1 MFDIKTKL
9 LLRKINKQ
17 LAIFISA
24 VFITALAVLFFVAVK
39 TLYRDFK
46 LSAENYFENNLLDD
60 LVLFG
65 IFAEDDIKTI
75 KDINGV
81 ERAEGRHRFQGKIEK
96 IEKIKTENETE
107 NKESIDAIIYG
118 TDDKYT
124 RINKPYVYK
133 GKYILDT
140 NEIAINKNFADAHS
154 LKIGD
159 KIELN
164 FSINN
169 ESKTES
175 FIIASLVSY
184 PNYVFL
190 FKDGASTVSEPEDFA
205 VVEINEEHFKF
216 NPPANPYFT
225 IKPIMLP
232 YNSIYIKYK
241 DNVNKVNIENLIRI
255 KLKEKIFYF
264 TDREQSVNY
273 VNYEQTL
280 LQIDSF
286 SYICPSILLLMAIL
300 LLYII
305 QRRNVAVERKQI
317 GIMKAIGLTDASIMY
332 MYIKYS
338 FLVSFFGILLAFIST
353 KIILPSIFEVL
364 SKIFDMP
371 NFTYNT
377 YFDLWIIAG
386 AIILFV
392 CILSNLLAAISI
404 LKLNPAQSMRGEP
417 PKGGG
422 KSFIENLKIW
432 NRFSFNTRYAI
443 KNASRSKTRYFAS
456 LWGMFAAI
464 SMTIFAQGFNNSFD
478 YFLSTLYQKFALY
491 DIRAAINST
500 NWEEDSEII
509 TNNIINSYDKAAI
522 YQSKIYPA
530 FKIDS
535 ENLYIPTLIY
545 DKDFYSLDIPKNENP
560 EDTIMIPKYLADKLK
575 VKENDYIGI
584 ELYTLGN
591 TVSRIVKCGKFV
603 EQQGMFFIYM
613 DKKFAE
619 KEFGISN
626 DYNTIFFTKK
636 ENISDEEIK
645 EILDESED
653 ISYYSFVNDEYTAYK
668 NQIATI
674 YLLVQ
679 ILIFIAFLL
688 GATSLYGVGVITLA
702 TRRYEFTLL
711 KVMGYTTKEI
721 MIASLKETIT
731 QIILAIPTG
740 IAAGYGIL
748 YLVKKPFSSKLFSFV
763 PHIYNESYMHA
774 IILLIVAIFL
784 VSIMSAHYVDKLD
797 MVEGLKDRE
806 E

>member
-17 LAIFISA
+17 LAIFVSA
-24 VFITALAVLFFVAVK
+24 VFIVALAVLFFVAVK
-39 TLYRDFK
+39 TVYRDFK

-65 IFAEDDIKTI
+65 IFSEDDIKTI
-75 KDINGV
+75 KDIKGV
-81 ERAEGRHRFQGKIEK
+81 ERAEGKHRFQGKVEI
-96 IEKIKTENETE
+96 ENETE
-107 NKESIDAIIYG
+107 NIDAIIYG

-133 GKYILDT
+133 GKYILET
-140 NEIAINKNFADAHS
+140 NEAAVNKNFADSRS
-154 LKIGD
+154 LEIGD
-159 KIELN
+159 TIELN
-164 FSINN
+164 FNN
-169 ESKTES
+169 KTES
-175 FIIASLVSY
+175 FVIASLVSY

-190 FKDGASTVSEPEDFA
+190 FKDGASTVSKAEDFA
-205 VVEINEEHFKF
+205 VVEINEEHFK
-216 NPPANPYFT
+216 Y
-225 IKPIMLP
+225 IP

-241 DNVNKVNIENLIRI
+241 ENVNRVNIENIIRV
-255 KLKEKIFYF
+255 KLKQKIFYF

-377 YFDLWIIAG
+377 YFDLWVIAG
-386 AIILFV
+386 TIILFV
-392 CILSNLLAAISI
+392 CILSNLIAAISI

-422 KSFIENLKIW
+422 KSLMENLKLW

-456 LWGMFAAI
+456 LWGMFAAV

-478 YFLSTLYQKFALY
+478 YFLSTLYEKFSLY
-491 DIRAAINST
+491 DIKATINPIK
-500 NWEEDSEII
+500 WEEDSEII
-509 TNNIINSYDKAAI
+509 TNDIVLSYDKAAI
-522 YQSKIYPA
+522 YQSRIYPA
-530 FKIDS
+530 FKS
-535 ENLYIPTLIY
+535 ENENLYIPTLIY
-545 DKDFYSLDIPKNENP
+545 QDDFSSLDIPKNDNP
-560 EDTIMIPKYLADKLK
+560 EDTIMLPKYLADKLNI
-575 VKENDYIGI
+575 KENDYIGI

-591 TVSRIVKCGKFV
+591 SVSKIVKCGKFV
-603 EQQGMFFIYM
+603 EQQGMFFVYM
-613 DKKFAE
+613 EKKFAE
-619 KEFGISN
+619 EEFDIPDS
-626 DYNTIFFTKK
+626 YNSIFFTKK
-636 ENISDEEIK
+636 DNISREYIK
-645 EILDESED
+645 EILDDSED
-653 ISYYSFVNDEYTAYK
+653 ISYYSFVDDEYAAYK

-731 QIILAIPTG
+731 QIIIAIPTG
-740 IAAGYGIL
+740 IAAGFGIL

-763 PHIYNESYMHA
+763 PHIYDESYIYA
-774 IILLIVAIFL
+774 VILLITAIFL
-784 VSIMSAHYVDKLD
+784 VSIMSAHYVNKLD

>member
-24 VFITALAVLFFVAVK
+24 VFIVTLAVLFFVAVK
-39 TLYRDFK
+39 TVYRDFK
-46 LSAENYFENNLLDD
+46 LSAENYFEDNLLDD

-65 IFAEDDIKTI
+65 IFSEDDIKTI

-81 ERAEGRHRFQGKIEK
+81 ERAEGKHRFQGKIEK
-96 IEKIKTENETE
+96 IEIENEDKEE
-107 NKESIDAIIYG
+107 NKESIDTIIYG
-118 TDDKYT
+118 TDDKYV

-133 GKYILDT
+133 GKYMLET
-140 NEIAINKNFADAHS
+140 NEIAINKNFADARS
-154 LKIGD
+154 LEIGD
-159 KIELN
+159 EIELN
-164 FSINN
+164 FNN
-169 ESKTES
+169 KTET

-190 FKDGASTVSEPEDFA
+190 FKDGASTVSKPEDFA

-216 NPPANPYFT
+216 TPPVNPYFT
-225 IKPIMLP
+225 VKPIMLP

-286 SYICPSILLLMAIL
+286 SYICPAILLLMAIL

-317 GIMKAIGLTDASIMY
+317 GIMKAIGLTDASIMF

-338 FLVSFFGILLAFIST
+338 FLVSFFGILLAFISA
-353 KIILPSIFEVL
+353 KIILPSIFEQL
-364 SKIFDMP
+364 TKIFDMP

-422 KSFIENLKIW
+422 KNFIERLSIW
-432 NRFSFNTRYAI
+432 NKFSFNTRYAM
-443 KNASRSKTRYFAS
+443 KNASRSLTRYFAS

-491 DIRAAINST
+491 DIKAAINPT
-500 NWEEDSEII
+500 KWEKDSEII
-509 TNNIINSYDKAAI
+509 TNDIVKSYDKAAI
-522 YQSKIYPA
+522 YQSRIYPA
-530 FKIDS
+530 FKSES

-545 DKDFYSLDIPKNENP
+545 KDNFSSLDIPENESP
-560 EDTIMIPKYLADKLK
+560 EDSIMIPKYLADRLNI
-575 VKENDYIGI
+575 KENDYIGI

-591 TVSRIVKCGKFV
+591 TISRIVKCGKFV
-603 EQQGMFFIYM
+603 EQQGMFFVYM

-619 KEFGISN
+619 EEFDISD
-626 DYNTIFFTKK
+626 DYNNIFFTKK
-636 ENISDEEIK
+636 ENVSDEEIK
-645 EILDESED
+645 EILDDSED
-653 ISYYSFVNDEYTAYK
+653 ISYYSFVNDEYTANK

-731 QIILAIPTG
+731 QIIIAIPTG

-763 PHIYNESYMHA
+763 PHIYDESYIYA
-774 IILLIVAIFL
+774 ILLLITAIFL
-784 VSIMSAHYVDKLD
+784 VSIMSAHYVNKLD

>member
-1 MFDIKTKL
+1 M
-9 LLRKINKQ
+9 
-17 LAIFISA
+17 
-24 VFITALAVLFFVAVK
+24 
-39 TLYRDFK
+39 
-46 LSAENYFENNLLDD
+46 
-60 LVLFG
+60 
-65 IFAEDDIKTI
+65 
-75 KDINGV
+75 
-81 ERAEGRHRFQGKIEK
+81 
-96 IEKIKTENETE
+96 
-107 NKESIDAIIYG
+107 
-118 TDDKYT
+118 
-124 RINKPYVYK
+124 
-133 GKYILDT
+133 
-140 NEIAINKNFADAHS
+140 
-154 LKIGD
+154 KIGD

-164 FSINN
+164 FSVNN

-216 NPPANPYFT
+216 TPPVNPYFT
-225 IKPIMLP
+225 KPIMLP

-491 DIRAAINST
+491 DIRATISST
-500 NWEEDSEII
+500 KWEEDSEII

-545 DKDFYSLDIPKNENP
+545 DKDFYSLDIPKNENS

-575 VKENDYIGI
+575 IKENDYIGI

-619 KEFGISN
+619 KEFGISD
-626 DYNTIFFTKK
+626 DYNNIFFTKK

-748 YLVKKPFSSKLFSFV
+748 YLVKKPFSSKLFSFI
-763 PHIYNESYMHA
+763 PHIYDESYMHA

>member
-24 VFITALAVLFFVAVK
+24 VFIVALAVLFFVAVK
-39 TLYRDFK
+39 TVYRDFK
-46 LSAENYFENNLLDD
+46 LSAENYFEDNLLDD

-65 IFAEDDIKTI
+65 IFSEDDIKTI

-81 ERAEGRHRFQGKIEK
+81 ERAEGKHRFQGKIEK
-96 IEKIKTENETE
+96 TGSETEAEEEKE

-133 GKYILDT
+133 GKYILET
-140 NEIAINKNFADAHS
+140 NEITINKNFADARS
-154 LKIGD
+154 LEIGD
-159 KIELN
+159 EIELN
-164 FSINN
+164 FNN
-169 ESKTES
+169 KTET

-190 FKDGASTVSEPEDFA
+190 FKDGASTVSKPEDFA
-205 VVEINEEHFKF
+205 VVEINEEHFK
-216 NPPANPYFT
+216 Y
-225 IKPIMLP
+225 IP

-241 DNVNKVNIENLIRI
+241 ENVSRVNIENLIRI
-255 KLKEKIFYF
+255 KLKQKIFYF

-338 FLVSFFGILLAFIST
+338 FLVSFFGILLAFISA
-353 KIILPSIFEVL
+353 KIILPSIFEQL
-364 SKIFDMP
+364 IKIFDMP

-422 KSFIENLKIW
+422 KNFIENLSLW
-432 NRFSFNTRYAI
+432 NKFSFNTRYAM
-443 KNASRSKTRYFAS
+443 KNASRSVTRYFAS

-478 YFLSTLYQKFALY
+478 YFLSTLYQKFSLY
-491 DIRAAINST
+491 DIKASVNPT
-500 NWEEDSEII
+500 KWEEDSEII
-509 TNNIINSYDKAAI
+509 TNDIIKSYDKAAI
-522 YQSKIYPA
+522 YQSRIYPA
-530 FKIDS
+530 FKSDS

-545 DKDFYSLDIPKNENP
+545 KDNFSSLDIPENDNP
-560 EDTIMIPKYLADKLK
+560 EETIMLPKYLADKLNI
-575 VKENDYIGI
+575 KENDYIGI

-591 TVSRIVKCGKFV
+591 SVSRIVKCGKFV
-603 EQQGMFFIYM
+603 EQQGMFFVYM

-619 KEFGISN
+619 EEFDISD
-626 DYNTIFFTKK
+626 DYNNIFFTKK
-636 ENISDEEIK
+636 ENVSDEDIK

-653 ISYYSFVNDEYTAYK
+653 ISYYSFVNDEYTANK

-731 QIILAIPTG
+731 QIIIAIPTG

-763 PHIYNESYMHA
+763 PHIYDESYIYA
-774 IILLIVAIFL
+774 ILLLITAIFL
-784 VSIMSAHYVDKLD
+784 VSIMSAHYVNKLD

>member
-24 VFITALAVLFFVAVK
+24 VFIVALAVLFFVAVK
-39 TLYRDFK
+39 TVYRDFK
-46 LSAENYFENNLLDD
+46 LSAENYFEDNLLDD

-65 IFAEDDIKTI
+65 IFSEDDIKTI

-81 ERAEGRHRFQGKIEK
+81 ERAEGKHRFQGKIEK
-96 IEKIKTENETE
+96 IGSETEAGDKEE

-133 GKYILDT
+133 GKYILET
-140 NEIAINKNFADAHS
+140 NEITINKNFADARS
-154 LKIGD
+154 LEIGD
-159 KIELN
+159 EIELN
-164 FSINN
+164 FNN
-169 ESKTES
+169 KTET

-190 FKDGASTVSEPEDFA
+190 FKDGASTVSKPEDFA
-205 VVEINEEHFKF
+205 VVEINEEHFK
-216 NPPANPYFT
+216 Y
-225 IKPIMLP
+225 IP

-241 DNVNKVNIENLIRI
+241 ENVNRVNIENLIRI
-255 KLKEKIFYF
+255 KLKQKIFYF

-338 FLVSFFGILLAFIST
+338 FLVSFFGILLAFISA
-353 KIILPSIFEVL
+353 KIILPSIFEQL
-364 SKIFDMP
+364 IKIFDMP

-422 KSFIENLKIW
+422 KNFIENLSLW
-432 NRFSFNTRYAI
+432 NKFSFNTRYAM
-443 KNASRSKTRYFAS
+443 KNASRSITRYFAS

-478 YFLSTLYQKFALY
+478 YFLSTLYQKFSLY
-491 DIRAAINST
+491 DIKAAINPT
-500 NWEEDSEII
+500 KWEEDSEII
-509 TNNIINSYDKAAI
+509 TNNIIKSYDKAAI
-522 YQSKIYPA
+522 YQSRIYPA
-530 FKIDS
+530 FKSDS

-545 DKDFYSLDIPKNENP
+545 KDNFSSLDIPENDNP
-560 EDTIMIPKYLADKLK
+560 EETIMLPKYLADKLNI
-575 VKENDYIGI
+575 KENDYIGI

-591 TVSRIVKCGKFV
+591 SVSRIVKCGKFV
-603 EQQGMFFIYM
+603 EQQGMFFVYM

-619 KEFGISN
+619 EEFDISD
-626 DYNTIFFTKK
+626 DYNNIFFTKK
-636 ENISDEEIK
+636 ENVSDEDIK

-653 ISYYSFVNDEYTAYK
+653 ISYYSFVNDEYTANK

-731 QIILAIPTG
+731 QIIIAIPTG

-763 PHIYNESYMHA
+763 PHIYDESYIYA
-774 IILLIVAIFL
+774 ILLLITAIFL
-784 VSIMSAHYVDKLD
+784 VSIMSAHYVNKLD

>member
-17 LAIFISA
+17 LAIFVSA
-24 VFITALAVLFFVAVK
+24 VFIVALAVLFFVAVK
-39 TLYRDFK
+39 TVYRDFK

-65 IFAEDDIKTI
+65 IFSEDDIKTI
-75 KDINGV
+75 KDIKGV
-81 ERAEGRHRFQGKIEK
+81 ERAEGKHRFQGKVEI
-96 IEKIKTENETE
+96 ENETE
-107 NKESIDAIIYG
+107 NIDAIIYG

-133 GKYILDT
+133 GKYILET
-140 NEIAINKNFADAHS
+140 NEVAVNKNFADSRS
-154 LKIGD
+154 LEIGD
-159 KIELN
+159 TIELN
-164 FSINN
+164 FNN
-169 ESKTES
+169 KTES
-175 FIIASLVSY
+175 FVIASLVSY

-190 FKDGASTVSEPEDFA
+190 FKDGASTVSKAEDFA
-205 VVEINEEHFKF
+205 VIEINEEHFK
-216 NPPANPYFT
+216 Y
-225 IKPIMLP
+225 IP

-241 DNVNKVNIENLIRI
+241 ENVNRVNIENIIRV
-255 KLKEKIFYF
+255 KLKQKIFYF

-377 YFDLWIIAG
+377 YFDLWVIAG
-386 AIILFV
+386 TIILFV
-392 CILSNLLAAISI
+392 CILSNLIAAISI

-422 KSFIENLKIW
+422 KSLIENLKLW

-456 LWGMFAAI
+456 LWGMFAAV

-478 YFLSTLYQKFALY
+478 YFLSTLYEKFSLY
-491 DIRAAINST
+491 DIKATINPIK
-500 NWEEDSEII
+500 WEEDSEII
-509 TNNIINSYDKAAI
+509 TNDIVLSYDKAAI
-522 YQSKIYPA
+522 YQSRIYPA
-530 FKIDS
+530 FKS
-535 ENLYIPTLIY
+535 ENENLYIPTLIY
-545 DKDFYSLDIPKNENP
+545 QDDFSSLDIPKNDNP
-560 EDTIMIPKYLADKLK
+560 EDTIMLPKYLADKLNI
-575 VKENDYIGI
+575 KENDYIGI

-591 TVSRIVKCGKFV
+591 SVSKIVKCGKFV
-603 EQQGMFFIYM
+603 EQQGMFFVYM
-613 DKKFAE
+613 EKKFAE
-619 KEFGISN
+619 EEFDIPDS
-626 DYNTIFFTKK
+626 YNNIFFTKK
-636 ENISDEEIK
+636 DNISREYIK
-645 EILDESED
+645 EILDDSED
-653 ISYYSFVNDEYTAYK
+653 ISYYSFVDDEYAAYK

-731 QIILAIPTG
+731 QIIIAIPTG
-740 IAAGYGIL
+740 IAAGFGIL

-763 PHIYNESYMHA
+763 PHIYDESYIYA
-774 IILLIVAIFL
+774 VILLITAIFL
-784 VSIMSAHYVDKLD
+784 VSIMSAHYVNKLD

>member
-24 VFITALAVLFFVAVK
+24 VFIVALAVLFFVAVK
-39 TLYRDFK
+39 TVYRDFK
-46 LSAENYFENNLLDD
+46 LSAENYFEDNLLDD

-65 IFAEDDIKTI
+65 IFSEDDIKTI
-75 KDINGV
+75 KDINGI
-81 ERAEGRHRFQGKIEK
+81 ERAEGKHRFQGKIEK
-96 IEKIKTENETE
+96 IKIENETITE
-107 NKESIDAIIYG
+107 DNEKNKESIDAIIYG
-118 TDDKYT
+118 TDDKYV

-133 GKYILDT
+133 GKYILET
-140 NEIAINKNFADAHS
+140 NEIAINKNFADARS
-154 LKIGD
+154 LEIGD
-159 KIELN
+159 EIELN
-164 FSINN
+164 FNN
-169 ESKTES
+169 KTET

-190 FKDGASTVSEPEDFA
+190 FKDGASTVSKPEDFA
-205 VVEINEEHFKF
+205 VVEINEEHFK
-216 NPPANPYFT
+216 Y
-225 IKPIMLP
+225 IP

-241 DNVNKVNIENLIRI
+241 ENVNRVNIENFIRI
-255 KLKEKIFYF
+255 KLKQKIFYF

-338 FLVSFFGILLAFIST
+338 FLVSFFGILLAFISA
-353 KIILPSIFEVL
+353 KIILPSIFEQL
-364 SKIFDMP
+364 TKIFDMP

-392 CILSNLLAAISI
+392 CILSNLLAAVSI

-422 KSFIENLKIW
+422 KNFIENLSLW
-432 NRFSFNTRYAI
+432 NKFSFNTRYAM
-443 KNASRSKTRYFAS
+443 KNASRSKTRYLAS

-478 YFLSTLYQKFALY
+478 YFLSTLYQKFSLY
-491 DIRAAINST
+491 DIKATINPT
-500 NWEEDSEII
+500 KWEEDSEII
-509 TNNIINSYDKAAI
+509 TNNIIKSYDKAAI
-522 YQSKIYPA
+522 YQSRIYSA
-530 FKIDS
+530 FKNDS

-545 DKDFYSLDIPKNENP
+545 KDNFSSLDIPENENP
-560 EDTIMIPKYLADKLK
+560 EETIMLPKYLADKLK
-575 VKENDYIGI
+575 IKENDYIGI

-591 TVSRIVKCGKFV
+591 SVSRIVKCGKFV

-619 KEFGISN
+619 KEFDISD
-626 DYNTIFFTKK
+626 DYNNIFLTKK
-636 ENISDEEIK
+636 ENISDEDIK
-645 EILDESED
+645 EILDDSED
-653 ISYYSFVNDEYTAYK
+653 ISYYSFVNDEYTANK

-731 QIILAIPTG
+731 QIIIAIPTG
-740 IAAGYGIL
+740 TAAGYGIL

-763 PHIYNESYMHA
+763 PHIYDESYIYA
-774 IILLIVAIFL
+774 ILLLITAIFL
-784 VSIMSAHYVDKLD
+784 VSIMSAHYVNKLD

>member
-24 VFITALAVLFFVAVK
+24 VFIVALAVLFFVAVK
-39 TLYRDFK
+39 TVYRDFK
-46 LSAENYFENNLLDD
+46 LSAENYFEDNLLDD

-65 IFAEDDIKTI
+65 IFSEEDIKTI

-81 ERAEGRHRFQGKIEK
+81 ERAEGKHRFQGKIEK
-96 IEKIKTENETE
+96 IESETEAEEEKE

-133 GKYILDT
+133 GKYILET
-140 NEIAINKNFADAHS
+140 NEITINKNFADARS
-154 LKIGD
+154 LEIGD
-159 KIELN
+159 EIELN
-164 FSINN
+164 FNN
-169 ESKTES
+169 KTET

-190 FKDGASTVSEPEDFA
+190 FKDGASTVSKPEDFA
-205 VVEINEEHFKF
+205 VVEINEEHFK
-216 NPPANPYFT
+216 Y
-225 IKPIMLP
+225 IP

-241 DNVNKVNIENLIRI
+241 ENVNRVNIENLIRI
-255 KLKEKIFYF
+255 KLKQKIFYF

-338 FLVSFFGILLAFIST
+338 FLVSFFGILLAFISA
-353 KIILPSIFEVL
+353 KIILPSIFEQL
-364 SKIFDMP
+364 IKIFDMP

-422 KSFIENLKIW
+422 KNFIENLSLW
-432 NRFSFNTRYAI
+432 NKFSFNTRYAM
-443 KNASRSKTRYFAS
+443 KNASRSITRYFAS

-478 YFLSTLYQKFALY
+478 YFLSTLYQKFSLY
-491 DIRAAINST
+491 DIKAAINPT
-500 NWEEDSEII
+500 KWEENSEII
-509 TNNIINSYDKAAI
+509 TNDIVKSYDKAAI
-522 YQSKIYPA
+522 YQSRIYPA
-530 FKIDS
+530 FKSDS

-545 DKDFYSLDIPKNENP
+545 KDNFSSLDIPENDNP
-560 EDTIMIPKYLADKLK
+560 EETIMLPKYLADKLNI
-575 VKENDYIGI
+575 KENDYIGI

-591 TVSRIVKCGKFV
+591 SVSRIVKCGKFV
-603 EQQGMFFIYM
+603 EQQGMFFVYM

-619 KEFGISN
+619 EEFDISD
-626 DYNTIFFTKK
+626 DYNNIFFTKK
-636 ENISDEEIK
+636 ENVSDEDIK
-645 EILDESED
+645 EILDDSED
-653 ISYYSFVNDEYTAYK
+653 ISYYSFVNDEYTANK

-731 QIILAIPTG
+731 QIIIAIPTG

-763 PHIYNESYMHA
+763 PHIYDESYIYA
-774 IILLIVAIFL
+774 ILLLITAIFL
-784 VSIMSAHYVDKLD
+784 VSIMSAHYVNKLD

>member
-24 VFITALAVLFFVAVK
+24 VFIVTLAVLFFVAVK
-39 TLYRDFK
+39 TVYRDFK
-46 LSAENYFENNLLDD
+46 LSAENYFEDNLLDD

-65 IFAEDDIKTI
+65 IFSEDDIKTI

-81 ERAEGRHRFQGKIEK
+81 ERAEGKHRFQGKIEK
-96 IEKIKTENETE
+96 IEIENEDKEE
-107 NKESIDAIIYG
+107 NKESIDTIIYG
-118 TDDKYT
+118 TDDKYV

-133 GKYILDT
+133 GKYMLET
-140 NEIAINKNFADAHS
+140 NEIAINKNFADARS
-154 LKIGD
+154 LEIGD
-159 KIELN
+159 EIELN
-164 FSINN
+164 FNN
-169 ESKTES
+169 KTET

-190 FKDGASTVSEPEDFA
+190 FKDGASTVSKPEDFA
-205 VVEINEEHFKF
+205 VVEINEEHFK
-216 NPPANPYFT
+216 Y
-225 IKPIMLP
+225 IP

-241 DNVNKVNIENLIRI
+241 ENVNRANIENLIRI

-286 SYICPSILLLMAIL
+286 SYICPAILLLMAIL

-317 GIMKAIGLTDASIMY
+317 GIMKAIGLTDASIMF

-338 FLVSFFGILLAFIST
+338 FLVSFFGILLAFISA
-353 KIILPSIFEVL
+353 KIILPSIFEQL
-364 SKIFDMP
+364 TKIFDMP

-422 KSFIENLKIW
+422 KNFIERLSIW
-432 NRFSFNTRYAI
+432 NKFSFNTRYAM
-443 KNASRSKTRYFAS
+443 KNASRSLTRYFAS

-491 DIRAAINST
+491 DIKAAINPT
-500 NWEEDSEII
+500 KWEKDSEII
-509 TNNIINSYDKAAI
+509 TNDIVKSYDKAAI
-522 YQSKIYPA
+522 YQSRIYPA
-530 FKIDS
+530 FKSDS

-545 DKDFYSLDIPKNENP
+545 KDNFSSLDIPENESP
-560 EDTIMIPKYLADKLK
+560 EDSIMIPKYLADRLNI
-575 VKENDYIGI
+575 KENDYIGI

-591 TVSRIVKCGKFV
+591 TISRIVKCGKFV
-603 EQQGMFFIYM
+603 EQQGMFFVYM

-619 KEFGISN
+619 EEFDISD
-626 DYNTIFFTKK
+626 DYNNIFFTKK
-636 ENISDEEIK
+636 ENVSDEEIK
-645 EILDESED
+645 EILDDSED
-653 ISYYSFVNDEYTAYK
+653 ISYYSFVNDEYTANK

-731 QIILAIPTG
+731 QIIIAIPTG

-763 PHIYNESYMHA
+763 PHIYDESYMHA

>member
-24 VFITALAVLFFVAVK
+24 VFIVALAVLFFVAVK
-39 TLYRDFK
+39 TVYRDFK
-46 LSAENYFENNLLDD
+46 LSAENYFEDNLLDD

-65 IFAEDDIKTI
+65 IFSEDDIKTI

-81 ERAEGRHRFQGKIEK
+81 ERAEGKHRFQGKIEK
-96 IEKIKTENETE
+96 IGSETEAGDKEE

-133 GKYILDT
+133 GKYILET
-140 NEIAINKNFADAHS
+140 NEITINKNFADARS
-154 LKIGD
+154 LEIGD
-159 KIELN
+159 EIELN
-164 FSINN
+164 FNN
-169 ESKTES
+169 KTET

-190 FKDGASTVSEPEDFA
+190 FKDGASTVSKPEDFA
-205 VVEINEEHFKF
+205 VVEINEEHFK
-216 NPPANPYFT
+216 Y
-225 IKPIMLP
+225 IP

-241 DNVNKVNIENLIRI
+241 ENVNRVNIENLIRI
-255 KLKEKIFYF
+255 KLKQKIFYF

-338 FLVSFFGILLAFIST
+338 FLVSFFGILLAFISA
-353 KIILPSIFEVL
+353 KIILPSIFEQL
-364 SKIFDMP
+364 IKIFDMP

-422 KSFIENLKIW
+422 KNFIENLSLW
-432 NRFSFNTRYAI
+432 NKFSFNTRYAM
-443 KNASRSKTRYFAS
+443 KNASRSVTRYFAS

-478 YFLSTLYQKFALY
+478 YFLSTLYQKFSLY
-491 DIRAAINST
+491 DIKAAINPT
-500 NWEEDSEII
+500 KWEEDSEII
-509 TNNIINSYDKAAI
+509 TNDIIKSYDKAAI
-522 YQSKIYPA
+522 YQSRIYPA
-530 FKIDS
+530 FKSDS

-545 DKDFYSLDIPKNENP
+545 KDNFSSLDIPENDNP
-560 EDTIMIPKYLADKLK
+560 EETIMLPKYLADKLNI
-575 VKENDYIGI
+575 KENDYIGI

-591 TVSRIVKCGKFV
+591 SVSRIVKCGKFV
-603 EQQGMFFIYM
+603 EQQGMFFVYM

-619 KEFGISN
+619 EEFDISD
-626 DYNTIFFTKK
+626 DYNNIFFTKK
-636 ENISDEEIK
+636 ENVSDEDIK
-645 EILDESED
+645 EILDDSED
-653 ISYYSFVNDEYTAYK
+653 ISYYSFVNDEYTANK

-731 QIILAIPTG
+731 QIIIAIPTG

-763 PHIYNESYMHA
+763 PHIYDESYIYA
-774 IILLIVAIFL
+774 ILLLITAIFL
-784 VSIMSAHYVDKLD
+784 VSIMSAHYVNKLD

>member
-24 VFITALAVLFFVAVK
+24 VFIVTLAVLFFVAVK
-39 TLYRDFK
+39 TVYRDFK
-46 LSAENYFENNLLDD
+46 LSAENYFEDNLLDD

-65 IFAEDDIKTI
+65 IFSEDDIKTI

-81 ERAEGRHRFQGKIEK
+81 ERAEGKHRFQGKIEK
-96 IEKIKTENETE
+96 IEIENEDKEE
-107 NKESIDAIIYG
+107 NKESIDTIIYG
-118 TDDKYT
+118 TDDKYV

-133 GKYILDT
+133 GKYILET
-140 NEIAINKNFADAHS
+140 NEIAINKNFADARS
-154 LKIGD
+154 LEIGD
-159 KIELN
+159 EIELN
-164 FSINN
+164 FNN
-169 ESKTES
+169 KTET

-190 FKDGASTVSEPEDFA
+190 FKDVASTVSKPEDFA

-216 NPPANPYFT
+216 TPPVNPYFT
-225 IKPIMLP
+225 VKPIMLP

-286 SYICPSILLLMAIL
+286 SYICPAILLLMAIL

-317 GIMKAIGLTDASIMY
+317 GIMKAIGLTDASIMF

-338 FLVSFFGILLAFIST
+338 FLVSFFGILLAFISA
-353 KIILPSIFEVL
+353 KIILPSIFEQL
-364 SKIFDMP
+364 TKIFDMP

-422 KSFIENLKIW
+422 KNFIERLSIW
-432 NRFSFNTRYAI
+432 NKFSFNTRYAM
-443 KNASRSKTRYFAS
+443 KNASRSLTRYFAS

-491 DIRAAINST
+491 DIKAAINPT
-500 NWEEDSEII
+500 KWEKDSEII
-509 TNNIINSYDKAAI
+509 TNDIVKSYDKAAI
-522 YQSKIYPA
+522 YQSRIYPA
-530 FKIDS
+530 FKSES

-545 DKDFYSLDIPKNENP
+545 KDNFSSLDIPENESP
-560 EDTIMIPKYLADKLK
+560 EDSIMIPKYLADRLNI
-575 VKENDYIGI
+575 KENDYIGI

-591 TVSRIVKCGKFV
+591 TISRIVKCGKFV
-603 EQQGMFFIYM
+603 EQQGMFFVYM

-619 KEFGISN
+619 EEFDISD
-626 DYNTIFFTKK
+626 DYNNIFFTKK
-636 ENISDEEIK
+636 ENVSDEEIK
-645 EILDESED
+645 EILDDSED
-653 ISYYSFVNDEYTAYK
+653 ISYYSFVNDEYTANK

-731 QIILAIPTG
+731 QIIIAIPTG

-763 PHIYNESYMHA
+763 PHIYDESYIYA
-774 IILLIVAIFL
+774 ILLLITAIFL
-784 VSIMSAHYVDKLD
+784 VSIMSAHYVNKLD

>member
-24 VFITALAVLFFVAVK
+24 VFIVALAVLFFVAVK
-39 TLYRDFK
+39 TVYRDFK
-46 LSAENYFENNLLDD
+46 LSAENYFEDNLLDD

-65 IFAEDDIKTI
+65 IFSEDDIKTI

-81 ERAEGRHRFQGKIEK
+81 ERAEGKHRFQGKIEK
-96 IEKIKTENETE
+96 IESETEAEEEKE

-133 GKYILDT
+133 GKYILET
-140 NEIAINKNFADAHS
+140 NEITINKNFADARS
-154 LKIGD
+154 LEIGD
-159 KIELN
+159 EIELN
-164 FSINN
+164 FNN
-169 ESKTES
+169 KTES

-190 FKDGASTVSEPEDFA
+190 FKDGASTVSKPEDFA
-205 VVEINEEHFKF
+205 VVEINEEHFK
-216 NPPANPYFT
+216 Y
-225 IKPIMLP
+225 IP

-241 DNVNKVNIENLIRI
+241 ENVNRVNIENLIRI
-255 KLKEKIFYF
+255 KLKQKIFYF

-338 FLVSFFGILLAFIST
+338 FLVSFFGILLAFISA
-353 KIILPSIFEVL
+353 KIILPSIFEQL
-364 SKIFDMP
+364 IKIFDMP

-422 KSFIENLKIW
+422 KNFIENLSLW
-432 NRFSFNTRYAI
+432 NKFSFNTRYAM
-443 KNASRSKTRYFAS
+443 KNASRSITRYFAS

-478 YFLSTLYQKFALY
+478 YFLSTLYQKFSLY
-491 DIRAAINST
+491 DIKAAINPT
-500 NWEEDSEII
+500 KWEEDSEII
-509 TNNIINSYDKAAI
+509 TNDIIKSYDKAAI
-522 YQSKIYPA
+522 YQSRIYPA
-530 FKIDS
+530 FKSDS

-545 DKDFYSLDIPKNENP
+545 KDNFSSLDIPENENP
-560 EDTIMIPKYLADKLK
+560 EETIMLPKYLADKLNI
-575 VKENDYIGI
+575 KENDYIGI

-591 TVSRIVKCGKFV
+591 SVSRIVKCGKFV
-603 EQQGMFFIYM
+603 EQQGMFFVYM

-619 KEFGISN
+619 EEFDISD
-626 DYNTIFFTKK
+626 DYNNIFFATK
-636 ENISDEEIK
+636 ENISAEDIK
-645 EILDESED
+645 EILDDSED
-653 ISYYSFVNDEYTAYK
+653 ISYYSFVNDEYTANK

-731 QIILAIPTG
+731 QIIIAIPTG

-763 PHIYNESYMHA
+763 PHIYDESYIYA
-774 IILLIVAIFL
+774 ILLLITAIFL
-784 VSIMSAHYVDKLD
+784 VSIMSAHYVNKLD

>member
-24 VFITALAVLFFVAVK
+24 VFIVALAVLFFVAVK
-39 TLYRDFK
+39 TVYRDFK
-46 LSAENYFENNLLDD
+46 LSAENYFEDNLLDD

-65 IFAEDDIKTI
+65 IFSEDDIKTI

-81 ERAEGRHRFQGKIEK
+81 ERAEGKHRFQGKIEK
-96 IEKIKTENETE
+96 IGSETEAEEEKE

-133 GKYILDT
+133 GKYILET
-140 NEIAINKNFADAHS
+140 NEITINKNFADARS
-154 LKIGD
+154 LEIGD
-159 KIELN
+159 EIELN
-164 FSINN
+164 FNN
-169 ESKTES
+169 KTES

-190 FKDGASTVSEPEDFA
+190 FKDGASTVSKPEDFA
-205 VVEINEEHFKF
+205 VVEINEEHFK
-216 NPPANPYFT
+216 Y
-225 IKPIMLP
+225 IP

-241 DNVNKVNIENLIRI
+241 ENVSRVNIENLIRI
-255 KLKEKIFYF
+255 KLKQKIFYF

-338 FLVSFFGILLAFIST
+338 FLVSFFGILLAFISA
-353 KIILPSIFEVL
+353 KIILPSIFEQL
-364 SKIFDMP
+364 IKIFDMP

-422 KSFIENLKIW
+422 KNFIENLSLW
-432 NRFSFNTRYAI
+432 NKFSFNTRYAM
-443 KNASRSKTRYFAS
+443 KNASRSITRYFAS

-478 YFLSTLYQKFALY
+478 YFLSTLYQKFSLY
-491 DIRAAINST
+491 DIKAAINPT
-500 NWEEDSEII
+500 KWEEDSEII
-509 TNNIINSYDKAAI
+509 TNDTIKSYDKAAI
-522 YQSKIYPA
+522 YQSRIYPA
-530 FKIDS
+530 FKSDS

-545 DKDFYSLDIPKNENP
+545 KDNFSSLDIPENDNP
-560 EDTIMIPKYLADKLK
+560 EETIMLPKYLADKLNI
-575 VKENDYIGI
+575 KENDYIGI

-591 TVSRIVKCGKFV
+591 SVSRIVKCGKFV
-603 EQQGMFFIYM
+603 EQQGMFFVYM

-619 KEFGISN
+619 EEFDISD
-626 DYNTIFFTKK
+626 DYNNIFFTTK
-636 ENISDEEIK
+636 ENVSDEDIK

-653 ISYYSFVNDEYTAYK
+653 ISYYSFVNDEYTANK

-731 QIILAIPTG
+731 QIIIAIPTG

-763 PHIYNESYMHA
+763 PHIYDESYIYA
-774 IILLIVAIFL
+774 ILLLITAIFL
-784 VSIMSAHYVDKLD
+784 VSIMSAHYVNKLD

>member
-24 VFITALAVLFFVAVK
+24 VFIVTLAVLFFVAVK
-39 TLYRDFK
+39 TVYRDFK
-46 LSAENYFENNLLDD
+46 LSAENYFEDNLLDD

-65 IFAEDDIKTI
+65 IFSEDDIKTI

-81 ERAEGRHRFQGKIEK
+81 ERAEGKHRFQGKLEK
-96 IEKIKTENETE
+96 IENETEEEKE

-118 TDDKYT
+118 TDDKYV
-124 RINKPYVYK
+124 RINKPYVYR
-133 GKYILDT
+133 GKYILET
-140 NEIAINKNFADAHS
+140 NEIAINKNFADARS
-154 LKIGD
+154 LEIGD
-159 KIELN
+159 EIELN
-164 FSINN
+164 FNN
-169 ESKTES
+169 KTET
-175 FIIASLVSY
+175 FIISSLVSY

-190 FKDGASTVSEPEDFA
+190 FKDGASTVSKPEDFA
-205 VVEINEEHFKF
+205 VVEINEEHFK
-216 NPPANPYFT
+216 Y
-225 IKPIMLP
+225 IP

-241 DNVNKVNIENLIRI
+241 ENVNRVNIENLIRI
-255 KLKEKIFYF
+255 KLKQKIFYF

-286 SYICPSILLLMAIL
+286 SYICPAILLLMAIL

-317 GIMKAIGLTDASIMY
+317 GIMKAIGLTDASIMF

-338 FLVSFFGILLAFIST
+338 FLVSFFGILLAFISA
-353 KIILPSIFEVL
+353 KIILPSIFEQL
-364 SKIFDMP
+364 TKIFDMP

-422 KSFIENLKIW
+422 KNLIEKLSIW
-432 NRFSFNTRYAI
+432 NKFSFNTRYAM
-443 KNASRSKTRYFAS
+443 KNASRSKTRYLAS

-491 DIRAAINST
+491 DIKATINPT
-500 NWEEDSEII
+500 KWEEDLEII
-509 TNNIINSYDKAAI
+509 ANDIVKSYDKAAI
-522 YQSKIYPA
+522 YQSRIYPA
-530 FKIDS
+530 FKSES

-545 DKDFYSLDIPKNENP
+545 KDNFSSLDIPENENP
-560 EDTIMIPKYLADKLK
+560 EETIMLPKYLADRLNI
-575 VKENDYIGI
+575 KENDYIGI
-584 ELYTLGN
+584 ELYALGN
-591 TVSRIVKCGKFV
+591 TISRIVKCGKFV
-603 EQQGMFFIYM
+603 EQQGMFFVYM

-619 KEFGISN
+619 EEFDISD
-626 DYNTIFFTKK
+626 DYNNIFFTKK
-636 ENISDEEIK
+636 ENVSDEEIK
-645 EILDESED
+645 EILDDSED
-653 ISYYSFVNDEYTAYK
+653 ISYYSFVNDEYTANK

-731 QIILAIPTG
+731 QIIIAIPTG

-763 PHIYNESYMHA
+763 PHIYDESYIYA
-774 IILLIVAIFL
+774 ILLLITAIFL
-784 VSIMSAHYVDKLD
+784 VSIMSAHYVNKLD

>member
-24 VFITALAVLFFVAVK
+24 VFIVALAVLFFVAVK
-39 TLYRDFK
+39 TVYRDFK

-65 IFAEDDIKTI
+65 IFSEDDIKTI
-75 KDINGV
+75 KDINGI
-81 ERAEGRHRFQGKIEK
+81 ERAEGKHRFQGKIEK
-96 IEKIKTENETE
+96 IKIENETITE
-107 NKESIDAIIYG
+107 DEKNKESIDAIIYG
-118 TDDKYT
+118 TDDKYV

-133 GKYILDT
+133 GKYILET
-140 NEIAINKNFADAHS
+140 NEIAINKNFADARS
-154 LKIGD
+154 LEIGD
-159 KIELN
+159 EIELN
-164 FSINN
+164 FNN
-169 ESKTES
+169 KTET

-190 FKDGASTVSEPEDFA
+190 FKDGASTVSKPEDFA
-205 VVEINEEHFKF
+205 VVEINEEHFK
-216 NPPANPYFT
+216 Y
-225 IKPIMLP
+225 IP

-241 DNVNKVNIENLIRI
+241 ENVNRVNIENFIRI
-255 KLKEKIFYF
+255 KLKQKIFYF

-338 FLVSFFGILLAFIST
+338 FLVSFFGILLAFISA
-353 KIILPSIFEVL
+353 KIILPSIFEQL
-364 SKIFDMP
+364 TKIFDMP

-392 CILSNLLAAISI
+392 CILSNLLAAVSI

-422 KSFIENLKIW
+422 KNFIENLSLW
-432 NRFSFNTRYAI
+432 NKFSFNTRYAM
-443 KNASRSKTRYFAS
+443 KNASRSKTRYLAS

-478 YFLSTLYQKFALY
+478 YFLSTLYQKFSLY
-491 DIRAAINST
+491 DIKATINPT
-500 NWEEDSEII
+500 KWEEDSEII
-509 TNNIINSYDKAAI
+509 TNNIIKSYDKAAI
-522 YQSKIYPA
+522 YQSRIYSA
-530 FKIDS
+530 FKNDS

-545 DKDFYSLDIPKNENP
+545 KDNFSSLDIPENENP
-560 EDTIMIPKYLADKLK
+560 EETIMLPKYLADKLK
-575 VKENDYIGI
+575 IKENDYIGI

-591 TVSRIVKCGKFV
+591 SVSRIVKCGKFV

-619 KEFGISN
+619 KEFDISD
-626 DYNTIFFTKK
+626 DYNNIFLTKK
-636 ENISDEEIK
+636 ENISDEDIK
-645 EILDESED
+645 EILDDSED
-653 ISYYSFVNDEYTAYK
+653 ISYYSFVNDEYTANK

-731 QIILAIPTG
+731 QIIIAIPTG
-740 IAAGYGIL
+740 TAAGYGIL

-763 PHIYNESYMHA
+763 PHIYDESYIYA
-774 IILLIVAIFL
+774 ILLLITAIFL
-784 VSIMSAHYVDKLD
+784 VSIMSAHYVNKLD

>member
-24 VFITALAVLFFVAVK
+24 VFIVALAVLFFVAVK
-39 TLYRDFK
+39 TVYRDFK
-46 LSAENYFENNLLDD
+46 LSAENYFEDNLLDD

-65 IFAEDDIKTI
+65 IFSEDDIKTI

-81 ERAEGRHRFQGKIEK
+81 ERAEGKHRFQGKIEK
-96 IEKIKTENETE
+96 IESETEAGDKEE

-133 GKYILDT
+133 GKYILET
-140 NEIAINKNFADAHS
+140 NEITINKNFADARS
-154 LKIGD
+154 LEIGD
-159 KIELN
+159 EIELN
-164 FSINN
+164 FNN
-169 ESKTES
+169 KTET

-190 FKDGASTVSEPEDFA
+190 FKDGASTVSKPEDFA
-205 VVEINEEHFKF
+205 VVEINEEHFK
-216 NPPANPYFT
+216 Y
-225 IKPIMLP
+225 IP

-241 DNVNKVNIENLIRI
+241 ENVSRVNIENLIRI
-255 KLKEKIFYF
+255 KLKQKIFYF

-338 FLVSFFGILLAFIST
+338 FLVSFFGILLAFISA
-353 KIILPSIFEVL
+353 KIILPSIFEQL
-364 SKIFDMP
+364 IKIFDMP

-422 KSFIENLKIW
+422 KNFIENLSLW
-432 NRFSFNTRYAI
+432 NKFSFNTRYAM
-443 KNASRSKTRYFAS
+443 KNASRSITRYFAS

-478 YFLSTLYQKFALY
+478 YFLSTLYQKFSLY
-491 DIRAAINST
+491 DIKAAINPT
-500 NWEEDSEII
+500 KWEENSEII
-509 TNNIINSYDKAAI
+509 TNDIVKSYDKAAI
-522 YQSKIYPA
+522 YQSRIYPA
-530 FKIDS
+530 FKSDS

-545 DKDFYSLDIPKNENP
+545 KDNFSSLDIPENENP
-560 EDTIMIPKYLADKLK
+560 EETIMLPKYLADKLNI
-575 VKENDYIGI
+575 KENDYIGI

-591 TVSRIVKCGKFV
+591 SVSRIVKCGKFV
-603 EQQGMFFIYM
+603 EQQGMFFVYM

-619 KEFGISN
+619 EEFEISD
-626 DYNTIFFTKK
+626 DYNNIFFTKK
-636 ENISDEEIK
+636 ENVSDEDIK

-653 ISYYSFVNDEYTAYK
+653 ISYYSFVNDEYTANK

-731 QIILAIPTG
+731 QIIIAIPTG

-763 PHIYNESYMHA
+763 PHIYDESYIYA
-774 IILLIVAIFL
+774 ILLLITAIFL
-784 VSIMSAHYVDKLD
+784 VSIMSAHYVNKLD

>member
-24 VFITALAVLFFVAVK
+24 VFIVTLAVLFFVAVK
-39 TLYRDFK
+39 TVYRDFK
-46 LSAENYFENNLLDD
+46 LSAENYFEDNLLDD

-65 IFAEDDIKTI
+65 IFSEDDIKTI

-81 ERAEGRHRFQGKIEK
+81 ERAEGKHRFQGKIEK
-96 IEKIKTENETE
+96 IENETEEEKE
-107 NKESIDAIIYG
+107 NKESIDTIIYG

-133 GKYILDT
+133 GKYILET
-140 NEIAINKNFADAHS
+140 NEIAINKNFADARS
-154 LKIGD
+154 LEIGD
-159 KIELN
+159 EIELN
-164 FSINN
+164 FNN
-169 ESKTES
+169 KTET
-175 FIIASLVSY
+175 FIISSLVSY

-190 FKDGASTVSEPEDFA
+190 FKDGASTVSKPEDFA
-205 VVEINEEHFKF
+205 VVEINEEHFK
-216 NPPANPYFT
+216 Y
-225 IKPIMLP
+225 IP

-241 DNVNKVNIENLIRI
+241 ENVNRVNIENLIRI
-255 KLKEKIFYF
+255 KLKQKIFYF

-286 SYICPSILLLMAIL
+286 SYICPAILLLMAIL

-317 GIMKAIGLTDASIMY
+317 GIMKAIGLTDASIMF

-338 FLVSFFGILLAFIST
+338 FLVSFFGILLAFISA
-353 KIILPSIFEVL
+353 KIILPSIFEQL
-364 SKIFDMP
+364 TKIFDMP

-422 KSFIENLKIW
+422 KNFIENLSVW
-432 NRFSFNTRYAI
+432 NKFSFNTRYAI
-443 KNASRSKTRYFAS
+443 KNASRSKTRYLAS

-491 DIRAAINST
+491 DIKAAINPT
-500 NWEEDSEII
+500 KWEEDLEII
-509 TNNIINSYDKAAI
+509 TNDIVKSYDKAAI
-522 YQSKIYPA
+522 YQSRIYPA
-530 FKIDS
+530 FKSDS

-545 DKDFYSLDIPKNENP
+545 KDNFSSLDIPENENP
-560 EDTIMIPKYLADKLK
+560 EETIMIPKYLADRLNI
-575 VKENDYIGI
+575 KENDYIGI
-584 ELYTLGN
+584 ELYALGN
-591 TVSRIVKCGKFV
+591 TISRIVKCGKFV
-603 EQQGMFFIYM
+603 EQQGMFFVYM

-619 KEFGISN
+619 EEFDISD
-626 DYNTIFFTKK
+626 DYNNIFFTKK
-636 ENISDEEIK
+636 ENVSDEEIK
-645 EILDESED
+645 EILDDSED
-653 ISYYSFVNDEYTAYK
+653 ISYYSFVNDEYTANK

-731 QIILAIPTG
+731 QIIIAIPTG

-763 PHIYNESYMHA
+763 PHIYDESYIYA
-774 IILLIVAIFL
+774 ILLLITAIFL
-784 VSIMSAHYVDKLD
+784 VSIMSAHYVNKLD

>member
-17 LAIFISA
+17 LAIFVSA
-24 VFITALAVLFFVAVK
+24 VFIVALAVLFFVAVK
-39 TLYRDFK
+39 TVYRDFK

-65 IFAEDDIKTI
+65 IFSEDDIKTI
-75 KDINGV
+75 KDIKGV
-81 ERAEGRHRFQGKIEK
+81 ERAEGKHRFQGKVEI
-96 IEKIKTENETE
+96 ENETE
-107 NKESIDAIIYG
+107 NIDAIIYG

-133 GKYILDT
+133 GKYILET
-140 NEIAINKNFADAHS
+140 NEAAVNKNFADSRS
-154 LKIGD
+154 LEIGD
-159 KIELN
+159 TIELN
-164 FSINN
+164 FNN
-169 ESKTES
+169 KTES
-175 FIIASLVSY
+175 FVIASLVSY

-190 FKDGASTVSEPEDFA
+190 FKDGASTVSKAEDFA
-205 VVEINEEHFKF
+205 VVEINEEHFK
-216 NPPANPYFT
+216 Y
-225 IKPIMLP
+225 IP

-241 DNVNKVNIENLIRI
+241 ENVNRVNIENIIRV
-255 KLKEKIFYF
+255 KLKQKIFYF

-377 YFDLWIIAG
+377 YFDLWVIAG
-386 AIILFV
+386 TIILFV
-392 CILSNLLAAISI
+392 CILSNLIAAISI

-422 KSFIENLKIW
+422 KSLIENLKLW

-456 LWGMFAAI
+456 LWGMFAAV

-478 YFLSTLYQKFALY
+478 YFLSTLYEKFSLY
-491 DIRAAINST
+491 DIKATINPIK
-500 NWEEDSEII
+500 WEEDSEII
-509 TNNIINSYDKAAI
+509 TNDIVLSYDKAAI
-522 YQSKIYPA
+522 YQSRIYPA
-530 FKIDS
+530 FKS
-535 ENLYIPTLIY
+535 ENENLYIPTLIY
-545 DKDFYSLDIPKNENP
+545 QDDFSSLDIPKNDNP
-560 EDTIMIPKYLADKLK
+560 ENTIMLPKYLADKLNI
-575 VKENDYIGI
+575 KENDYIGI

-591 TVSRIVKCGKFV
+591 SVSKIVKCGKFV
-603 EQQGMFFIYM
+603 EQQGMFFVYM
-613 DKKFAE
+613 EKKFAE
-619 KEFGISN
+619 EEFDIPDS
-626 DYNTIFFTKK
+626 YNSIFFTKK
-636 ENISDEEIK
+636 DNISREYIK
-645 EILDESED
+645 EILDDSED
-653 ISYYSFVNDEYTAYK
+653 ISYYSFVDDEYAAYK

-731 QIILAIPTG
+731 QIIIAIPTG
-740 IAAGYGIL
+740 IAAGFGIL

-763 PHIYNESYMHA
+763 PHIYDESYIYA
-774 IILLIVAIFL
+774 VILLITAIFL
-784 VSIMSAHYVDKLD
+784 VSIMSAHYVNKLD

>member
-24 VFITALAVLFFVAVK
+24 VFIVALAVLFFVAVK
-39 TLYRDFK
+39 TVYRDFK
-46 LSAENYFENNLLDD
+46 LSAENYFEDNLLDD

-65 IFAEDDIKTI
+65 IFSEDDIKTI

-81 ERAEGRHRFQGKIEK
+81 ERAEGKHRFQGKIEK
-96 IEKIKTENETE
+96 IGSETEAEEEKE

-133 GKYILDT
+133 GKYILET
-140 NEIAINKNFADAHS
+140 NEITINKNFADARS
-154 LKIGD
+154 LEIGD
-159 KIELN
+159 EIELN
-164 FSINN
+164 FNN
-169 ESKTES
+169 KTES

-190 FKDGASTVSEPEDFA
+190 FKDGASTVSKPEDFA
-205 VVEINEEHFKF
+205 VVEINEEHFK
-216 NPPANPYFT
+216 Y
-225 IKPIMLP
+225 IP

-241 DNVNKVNIENLIRI
+241 ENVSRVNIENLIRI
-255 KLKEKIFYF
+255 KLKQKIFYF

-338 FLVSFFGILLAFIST
+338 FLVSFFGILLAFISA
-353 KIILPSIFEVL
+353 KIILPSIFEQL
-364 SKIFDMP
+364 IKIFDMP

-422 KSFIENLKIW
+422 KNFIENLSLW
-432 NRFSFNTRYAI
+432 NKFSFNTRYAM
-443 KNASRSKTRYFAS
+443 KNASRSITRYFAS

-478 YFLSTLYQKFALY
+478 YFLSTLYQKFSLY
-491 DIRAAINST
+491 DIKASVNPT
-500 NWEEDSEII
+500 KWEEDSEII
-509 TNNIINSYDKAAI
+509 TNDTIKSYDKAAI
-522 YQSKIYPA
+522 YQSRIYPA
-530 FKIDS
+530 FKSDS

-545 DKDFYSLDIPKNENP
+545 KDNFSSLDIPENDNP
-560 EDTIMIPKYLADKLK
+560 EETIMLPKYLADKLNI
-575 VKENDYIGI
+575 KENDYIGI

-591 TVSRIVKCGKFV
+591 SVSRIVKCGKFV
-603 EQQGMFFIYM
+603 EQQGMFFVYM

-619 KEFGISN
+619 EEFDISD
-626 DYNTIFFTKK
+626 DYNNIFFTKK
-636 ENISDEEIK
+636 ENVSDEDIK

-653 ISYYSFVNDEYTAYK
+653 ISYYSFVNDEYTANK

-731 QIILAIPTG
+731 QIIIAIPTG

-763 PHIYNESYMHA
+763 PHIYDESYIYA
-774 IILLIVAIFL
+774 ILLLITAIFL
-784 VSIMSAHYVDKLD
+784 VSIMSAHYVNKLD

>member
-24 VFITALAVLFFVAVK
+24 VFIVTLAVLFFVAVK
-39 TLYRDFK
+39 TVYRDFK
-46 LSAENYFENNLLDD
+46 LSAENYFEDNLLDD

-65 IFAEDDIKTI
+65 IFSEDDIKTI

-81 ERAEGRHRFQGKIEK
+81 ERAEGKHRFQGKIEK
-96 IEKIKTENETE
+96 IENETEEEKE
-107 NKESIDAIIYG
+107 NKESIDTIIYG
-118 TDDKYT
+118 TDDKYA

-133 GKYILDT
+133 GKYILET
-140 NEIAINKNFADAHS
+140 NEIAINKNFADARS
-154 LKIGD
+154 LEIGD
-159 KIELN
+159 EIELN
-164 FSINN
+164 FNN
-169 ESKTES
+169 KTET

-190 FKDGASTVSEPEDFA
+190 FKDGASTVSKPEDFA
-205 VVEINEEHFKF
+205 VVEINEEHFK
-216 NPPANPYFT
+216 Y
-225 IKPIMLP
+225 IP

-241 DNVNKVNIENLIRI
+241 ENVNRVNIENLIRI
-255 KLKEKIFYF
+255 KLKQKIFYF

-286 SYICPSILLLMAIL
+286 SYICPAILLLMAIL

-317 GIMKAIGLTDASIMY
+317 GIMKAIGLTDASIMF

-338 FLVSFFGILLAFIST
+338 FLVSFFGILLAFISA
-353 KIILPSIFEVL
+353 KIILPSIFEQL
-364 SKIFDMP
+364 TKIFDMP

-422 KSFIENLKIW
+422 KNFIENLSVW
-432 NRFSFNTRYAI
+432 NKFSFNTRYAI
-443 KNASRSKTRYFAS
+443 KNASRSITRYFAS

-491 DIRAAINST
+491 DIKATINPT
-500 NWEEDSEII
+500 KWEEDLEII
-509 TNNIINSYDKAAI
+509 TNDIVKSYDKAAI
-522 YQSKIYPA
+522 YQSRIYPA
-530 FKIDS
+530 FKSES

-545 DKDFYSLDIPKNENP
+545 KDNFSSLDIPENENP
-560 EDTIMIPKYLADKLK
+560 EDTIMIPKYLADRLNI
-575 VKENDYIGI
+575 KENDYIGI
-584 ELYTLGN
+584 ELYALGN
-591 TVSRIVKCGKFV
+591 TISRIVKCGKFV
-603 EQQGMFFIYM
+603 EQQGMFFVYM

-619 KEFGISN
+619 EEFDISD
-626 DYNTIFFTKK
+626 DYNNIFFTKK
-636 ENISDEEIK
+636 ENVSDEEIK
-645 EILDESED
+645 EILDDSED
-653 ISYYSFVNDEYTAYK
+653 ISYYSFVNDEYTANK

-731 QIILAIPTG
+731 QIIIAIPTG

-763 PHIYNESYMHA
+763 PHIYDESYIYA
-774 IILLIVAIFL
+774 ILLLITAIFL
-784 VSIMSAHYVDKLD
+784 VSIMSAHYVNKLD

>member
-24 VFITALAVLFFVAVK
+24 VFIVALAVLFFVAVK
-39 TLYRDFK
+39 TVYRDFK

-65 IFAEDDIKTI
+65 IFSEDDIKTI
-75 KDINGV
+75 KDINGI
-81 ERAEGRHRFQGKIEK
+81 ERAEGKHRFQGKIEK
-96 IEKIKTENETE
+96 IKIENETIME
-107 NKESIDAIIYG
+107 DNEKNKESIDAIIYG
-118 TDDKYT
+118 TDDKYV

-133 GKYILDT
+133 GKYILET
-140 NEIAINKNFADAHS
+140 NEIAINKNFADARS
-154 LKIGD
+154 LEIGD
-159 KIELN
+159 EIELN
-164 FSINN
+164 FNN
-169 ESKTES
+169 KTET
-175 FIIASLVSY
+175 FIISSLVSY

-190 FKDGASTVSEPEDFA
+190 FKDGASTVSKPEDFA
-205 VVEINEEHFKF
+205 VVEINEEHFK
-216 NPPANPYFT
+216 Y
-225 IKPIMLP
+225 IP

-241 DNVNKVNIENLIRI
+241 ENVNRVNIENFIRI
-255 KLKEKIFYF
+255 KLKQKIFYF

-338 FLVSFFGILLAFIST
+338 FLVSFFGILLAFISA
-353 KIILPSIFEVL
+353 KIILPSIFEQL
-364 SKIFDMP
+364 TKIFDMP

-392 CILSNLLAAISI
+392 CILSNLLAAVSI

-422 KSFIENLKIW
+422 KNFIENLSLW
-432 NRFSFNTRYAI
+432 NKFSFNTRYAI
-443 KNASRSKTRYFAS
+443 KNASRSKTRYLAS

-478 YFLSTLYQKFALY
+478 YFLSTLYQKFSLY
-491 DIRAAINST
+491 DIKATINPT
-500 NWEEDSEII
+500 KWEEDSEII
-509 TNNIINSYDKAAI
+509 TNNIIKSYDKAAI
-522 YQSKIYPA
+522 YQSRIYSA
-530 FKIDS
+530 FKNDS

-545 DKDFYSLDIPKNENP
+545 KDNFSSLDIPENENP
-560 EDTIMIPKYLADKLK
+560 EETIMLPKYLADKLK
-575 VKENDYIGI
+575 IKENDYIGI

-591 TVSRIVKCGKFV
+591 SVSRIVKCGKFV

-619 KEFGISN
+619 KEFDISD
-626 DYNTIFFTKK
+626 DYNNIFLTKK
-636 ENISDEEIK
+636 ENISDEDIK
-645 EILDESED
+645 EILDDSED
-653 ISYYSFVNDEYTAYK
+653 ISYYSFVNDEYTANK

-731 QIILAIPTG
+731 QIIIAIPTG
-740 IAAGYGIL
+740 TAAGYGIL

-763 PHIYNESYMHA
+763 PHIYDESYIYA
-774 IILLIVAIFL
+774 ILLLITAIFL
-784 VSIMSAHYVDKLD
+784 VSIMSAHYVNKLD

>member
-17 LAIFISA
+17 LAIFVSA
-24 VFITALAVLFFVAVK
+24 VFIVALAVLFFVAVK
-39 TLYRDFK
+39 TVYRDFK

-65 IFAEDDIKTI
+65 IFSEDDIKTI
-75 KDINGV
+75 KDIKGV
-81 ERAEGRHRFQGKIEK
+81 ERAEGKHRFQGKVEI
-96 IEKIKTENETE
+96 ENETE
-107 NKESIDAIIYG
+107 NIDAIIYG

-133 GKYILDT
+133 GKYILET
-140 NEIAINKNFADAHS
+140 NEVAVNKNFADFRS
-154 LKIGD
+154 LEIGD
-159 KIELN
+159 TIELN
-164 FSINN
+164 FNN
-169 ESKTES
+169 KTES
-175 FIIASLVSY
+175 FVIASLVSY

-190 FKDGASTVSEPEDFA
+190 FKDGASTVSKAEDFA
-205 VVEINEEHFKF
+205 VVEINEEHFK
-216 NPPANPYFT
+216 Y
-225 IKPIMLP
+225 IP

-241 DNVNKVNIENLIRI
+241 ENVNRVNIENIIRV
-255 KLKEKIFYF
+255 KLKQKIFYF

-377 YFDLWIIAG
+377 YFDLWVIAG
-386 AIILFV
+386 TIILFV
-392 CILSNLLAAISI
+392 CILSNLIAAISI

-422 KSFIENLKIW
+422 KSLMENLKLW

-456 LWGMFAAI
+456 LWGMFAAV

-478 YFLSTLYQKFALY
+478 YFLSTLYEKFSLY
-491 DIRAAINST
+491 DIKATINPIK
-500 NWEEDSEII
+500 WKEDSEII
-509 TNNIINSYDKAAI
+509 TNDIVLSYDKAAI
-522 YQSKIYPA
+522 YQSRIYPA
-530 FKIDS
+530 FKS
-535 ENLYIPTLIY
+535 ENENLYIPTLIY
-545 DKDFYSLDIPKNENP
+545 QDDFSSLDIPKNDNT
-560 EDTIMIPKYLADKLK
+560 EDTIMLPKYLADKLNI
-575 VKENDYIGI
+575 KENDYIGI

-591 TVSRIVKCGKFV
+591 SVSKIVKCGKFV
-603 EQQGMFFIYM
+603 EQQGMFFVYM
-613 DKKFAE
+613 EKKFAE
-619 KEFGISN
+619 EEFDIPDS
-626 DYNTIFFTKK
+626 YNSIFFTKK
-636 ENISDEEIK
+636 DNISREYIK
-645 EILDESED
+645 EILDDSED
-653 ISYYSFVNDEYTAYK
+653 ISYYSFVDDEYAAYK

-731 QIILAIPTG
+731 QIIIAIPTG
-740 IAAGYGIL
+740 IAAGFGIL

-763 PHIYNESYMHA
+763 PHIYDESYIYA
-774 IILLIVAIFL
+774 VILLITAIFL
-784 VSIMSAHYVDKLD
+784 VSIMSAHYVNKLD

>member
-24 VFITALAVLFFVAVK
+24 VFIVTLAVLFFVAVK
-39 TLYRDFK
+39 TVYRDFK
-46 LSAENYFENNLLDD
+46 LSAENYFEDNLLDD

-65 IFAEDDIKTI
+65 IFSEDDIKTI

-81 ERAEGRHRFQGKIEK
+81 ERAEGKHRFQGKIEK
-96 IEKIKTENETE
+96 IEIENEDKEE
-107 NKESIDAIIYG
+107 NKESIDTIIYG
-118 TDDKYT
+118 TDDKYV

-133 GKYILDT
+133 GKYILET
-140 NEIAINKNFADAHS
+140 NEIAINKNFADARS
-154 LKIGD
+154 LEIGD
-159 KIELN
+159 EIELN
-164 FSINN
+164 FNN
-169 ESKTES
+169 KTET

-190 FKDGASTVSEPEDFA
+190 FKDGASTVSKPEDFA

-216 NPPANPYFT
+216 TPPVNPYFT
-225 IKPIMLP
+225 VKPIMLP

-255 KLKEKIFYF
+255 KLKQKIFYF

-286 SYICPSILLLMAIL
+286 SYICPAILLLMAIL

-317 GIMKAIGLTDASIMY
+317 GIMKAIGLTDASIMF

-338 FLVSFFGILLAFIST
+338 FLVSFFGILLAFISA
-353 KIILPSIFEVL
+353 KIILPSIFEQL
-364 SKIFDMP
+364 TKIFDMP

-422 KSFIENLKIW
+422 KNFIERLSIW
-432 NRFSFNTRYAI
+432 NKFSFNTRYAM
-443 KNASRSKTRYFAS
+443 KNASRSLTRYFAS

-491 DIRAAINST
+491 DIKAAINPT
-500 NWEEDSEII
+500 KWEKDSEII
-509 TNNIINSYDKAAI
+509 TNDIVKSYDKAAI
-522 YQSKIYPA
+522 YQSRIYPA
-530 FKIDS
+530 FKSES

-545 DKDFYSLDIPKNENP
+545 KDNFSSLDIPENESP
-560 EDTIMIPKYLADKLK
+560 EDSIMIPKYLADRLNI
-575 VKENDYIGI
+575 KENDYIGI

-591 TVSRIVKCGKFV
+591 TISRIVKCGKFV
-603 EQQGMFFIYM
+603 EQQGMFFVYM

-619 KEFGISN
+619 EEFDISD
-626 DYNTIFFTKK
+626 DYNNIFFTKK
-636 ENISDEEIK
+636 ENVSDEEIK
-645 EILDESED
+645 EILDDSED
-653 ISYYSFVNDEYTAYK
+653 ISYYSFVNDEYTANK

-731 QIILAIPTG
+731 QIIIAIPTG

-763 PHIYNESYMHA
+763 PHIYDESYIYA
-774 IILLIVAIFL
+774 ILLLITAIFL
-784 VSIMSAHYVDKLD
+784 VSIMSAHYVNKLD

>member
-24 VFITALAVLFFVAVK
+24 VFIVTLAVLFFVAVK
-39 TLYRDFK
+39 TVYRDFK
-46 LSAENYFENNLLDD
+46 LSAENYFEDNLLDD

-65 IFAEDDIKTI
+65 IFSEDDIKTI

-81 ERAEGRHRFQGKIEK
+81 ERAEGKHRFQGKIEK
-96 IEKIKTENETE
+96 IENETEEEKE
-107 NKESIDAIIYG
+107 NKESIDTIIYG

-133 GKYILDT
+133 GKYILET
-140 NEIAINKNFADAHS
+140 NEIAINKNFADARS
-154 LKIGD
+154 LEIGD
-159 KIELN
+159 EIELN
-164 FSINN
+164 FNN
-169 ESKTES
+169 KTET

-190 FKDGASTVSEPEDFA
+190 FKDGASTVSKPEDFA
-205 VVEINEEHFKF
+205 VVEINEEHFK
-216 NPPANPYFT
+216 Y
-225 IKPIMLP
+225 IP

-241 DNVNKVNIENLIRI
+241 ENVNRVNIENLIRI
-255 KLKEKIFYF
+255 KLKQKIFYF

-286 SYICPSILLLMAIL
+286 SYICPAILLLMAIL

-317 GIMKAIGLTDASIMY
+317 GIMKAIGLTDASIMF

-338 FLVSFFGILLAFIST
+338 FLVSFFGILLAFISA
-353 KIILPSIFEVL
+353 KIILPSIFEQL
-364 SKIFDMP
+364 TKIFDMP

-422 KSFIENLKIW
+422 KNFIERLSIW
-432 NRFSFNTRYAI
+432 NKFSFNTRYAM
-443 KNASRSKTRYFAS
+443 KNASRSITRYFAS

-491 DIRAAINST
+491 DIKATINPT
-500 NWEEDSEII
+500 KWEEDLEII
-509 TNNIINSYDKAAI
+509 ANDIVKSYDKAAI
-522 YQSKIYPA
+522 YQSRIYPA
-530 FKIDS
+530 FKSDS

-545 DKDFYSLDIPKNENP
+545 KDNFSSLDIPENENP
-560 EDTIMIPKYLADKLK
+560 EGTIMIPKYLADRLNI
-575 VKENDYIGI
+575 KENDYIGI
-584 ELYTLGN
+584 ELYALGN
-591 TVSRIVKCGKFV
+591 TISRIVKCGKFV
-603 EQQGMFFIYM
+603 EQQGMFFVYM

-619 KEFGISN
+619 EEFDISD
-626 DYNTIFFTKK
+626 DYNNIFFTKK
-636 ENISDEEIK
+636 ENVSDEEIK
-645 EILDESED
+645 EILDDSED
-653 ISYYSFVNDEYTAYK
+653 ISYYSFVNDEYTANK

-731 QIILAIPTG
+731 QIIIAIPTG

-763 PHIYNESYMHA
+763 PHIYDESYIYA
-774 IILLIVAIFL
+774 ILLLITAIFL
-784 VSIMSAHYVDKLD
+784 VSIMSAHYVNKLD

>member
-24 VFITALAVLFFVAVK
+24 VFIVTLAVLFFVAVK
-39 TLYRDFK
+39 TVYRDFK
-46 LSAENYFENNLLDD
+46 LSAENYFEDNLLDD

-65 IFAEDDIKTI
+65 IFSEDDIKTI

-81 ERAEGRHRFQGKIEK
+81 ERAEGKHRFQGKIEK
-96 IEKIKTENETE
+96 IEIENEDKEE
-107 NKESIDAIIYG
+107 NKESIDTIIYG
-118 TDDKYT
+118 TDDKYV

-133 GKYILDT
+133 GKYILET
-140 NEIAINKNFADAHS
+140 NEIAINKNFADARS
-154 LKIGD
+154 LEIGD
-159 KIELN
+159 EIELN
-164 FSINN
+164 FNN
-169 ESKTES
+169 KTET

-190 FKDGASTVSEPEDFA
+190 FKDGASTVSKPEDFA
-205 VVEINEEHFKF
+205 VVEINEEHFK
-216 NPPANPYFT
+216 Y
-225 IKPIMLP
+225 IP

-286 SYICPSILLLMAIL
+286 SYICPAILLLMAIL

-317 GIMKAIGLTDASIMY
+317 GIMKAIGLTDASIMF

-338 FLVSFFGILLAFIST
+338 FLVSFFGILLAFISA
-353 KIILPSIFEVL
+353 KIILPSIFEQL
-364 SKIFDMP
+364 TKIFDMP

-377 YFDLWIIAG
+377 YFELWIIAG

-422 KSFIENLKIW
+422 KNFIERLSIW
-432 NRFSFNTRYAI
+432 NKFSFNTRYAM
-443 KNASRSKTRYFAS
+443 KNASRSLTRYFAS

-491 DIRAAINST
+491 DIKAAINPT
-500 NWEEDSEII
+500 KWEKDSEII
-509 TNNIINSYDKAAI
+509 TNDIVKSYDKAAI
-522 YQSKIYPA
+522 YQSRIYPA
-530 FKIDS
+530 FKSES

-545 DKDFYSLDIPKNENP
+545 KDNFSSLDIPENESP
-560 EDTIMIPKYLADKLK
+560 EDSIMIPKYLADRLNI
-575 VKENDYIGI
+575 KENDYIGI

-591 TVSRIVKCGKFV
+591 TISRIVKCGKFV
-603 EQQGMFFIYM
+603 EQQGMFFVYM

-619 KEFGISN
+619 EEFDISD
-626 DYNTIFFTKK
+626 DYNNIFFTKK
-636 ENISDEEIK
+636 ENVSDEEIK
-645 EILDESED
+645 EILDDSED
-653 ISYYSFVNDEYTAYK
+653 ISYYSFVNDEYTANK

-731 QIILAIPTG
+731 QIIIAIPTG

-763 PHIYNESYMHA
+763 PHIYDESYIYA
-774 IILLIVAIFL
+774 ILLLITAIFL
-784 VSIMSAHYVDKLD
+784 VSIMSAHYVNKLD

>member
-24 VFITALAVLFFVAVK
+24 VFIVALAVLFFVAVK
-39 TLYRDFK
+39 TVYRDFK
-46 LSAENYFENNLLDD
+46 LSAENYFEDNLLDD

-65 IFAEDDIKTI
+65 IFSEEDIKTI

-81 ERAEGRHRFQGKIEK
+81 ERAEGKHRFQGKIEK
-96 IEKIKTENETE
+96 IESETEAEEEKE

-133 GKYILDT
+133 GKYILET
-140 NEIAINKNFADAHS
+140 NEITINKNFADARS
-154 LKIGD
+154 LEIGD
-159 KIELN
+159 EIELN
-164 FSINN
+164 FNN
-169 ESKTES
+169 KTES

-190 FKDGASTVSEPEDFA
+190 FKDGASTVSKPEDFA
-205 VVEINEEHFKF
+205 VVEINEEHFK
-216 NPPANPYFT
+216 Y
-225 IKPIMLP
+225 IP

-241 DNVNKVNIENLIRI
+241 ENVNRVNIENLIRI
-255 KLKEKIFYF
+255 KLKQKIFYF

-338 FLVSFFGILLAFIST
+338 FLVSFFGILLAFISA
-353 KIILPSIFEVL
+353 KIILPSIFEQL
-364 SKIFDMP
+364 IKIFDMP

-422 KSFIENLKIW
+422 KNFIENLSLW
-432 NRFSFNTRYAI
+432 NKFSFNTRYAM
-443 KNASRSKTRYFAS
+443 KNASRSITRYFAS

-478 YFLSTLYQKFALY
+478 YFLSTLYQKFSLY
-491 DIRAAINST
+491 DIKAAINPT
-500 NWEEDSEII
+500 KWEEDSEII
-509 TNNIINSYDKAAI
+509 TNDIIKSYDKAAI
-522 YQSKIYPA
+522 YQSRIYPA
-530 FKIDS
+530 FKSDS

-545 DKDFYSLDIPKNENP
+545 KDNFSSLDIPENDNP
-560 EDTIMIPKYLADKLK
+560 EETIMLPKYLADKLNI
-575 VKENDYIGI
+575 KENDYIGI

-591 TVSRIVKCGKFV
+591 SVSRIVKCGKFV
-603 EQQGMFFIYM
+603 EQQGMFFVYM

-619 KEFGISN
+619 EEFDISD
-626 DYNTIFFTKK
+626 DYNNIFFTKK
-636 ENISDEEIK
+636 ENVSDEDIK
-645 EILDESED
+645 EILDDSED
-653 ISYYSFVNDEYTAYK
+653 ISYYSFVNDEYTANK

-731 QIILAIPTG
+731 QIIIAIPTG

-763 PHIYNESYMHA
+763 PHIYDESYIYA
-774 IILLIVAIFL
+774 ILLLITAIFL
-784 VSIMSAHYVDKLD
+784 VSIMSAHYVNKLD

>member
-24 VFITALAVLFFVAVK
+24 VFIVALAVLFFVAVK
-39 TLYRDFK
+39 TVYRDFK
-46 LSAENYFENNLLDD
+46 LSAENYFEDNLLDD

-65 IFAEDDIKTI
+65 IFSEEDIKTI

-81 ERAEGRHRFQGKIEK
+81 ERAEGKHRFQGKIEK
-96 IEKIKTENETE
+96 IESETEAEEEKE

-133 GKYILDT
+133 GKYILET
-140 NEIAINKNFADAHS
+140 NEITINKNFADARS
-154 LKIGD
+154 LEIGD
-159 KIELN
+159 EIELN
-164 FSINN
+164 FNN
-169 ESKTES
+169 KTET

-190 FKDGASTVSEPEDFA
+190 FKDGASTVSKPEDFA
-205 VVEINEEHFKF
+205 VVEINEEHFK
-216 NPPANPYFT
+216 Y
-225 IKPIMLP
+225 IP

-241 DNVNKVNIENLIRI
+241 ENVNRVNIENLIRI
-255 KLKEKIFYF
+255 KLKQKIFYF

-338 FLVSFFGILLAFIST
+338 FLVSFFGILLAFISA
-353 KIILPSIFEVL
+353 KIILPSIFEQL
-364 SKIFDMP
+364 IKIFDMP

-422 KSFIENLKIW
+422 KNFIENLSLW
-432 NRFSFNTRYAI
+432 NKFSFNTRYAM
-443 KNASRSKTRYFAS
+443 KNASRSITRYFAS

-491 DIRAAINST
+491 DIKAAINPT
-500 NWEEDSEII
+500 KWEEDSEII
-509 TNNIINSYDKAAI
+509 TNDIIKSYDKAAI
-522 YQSKIYPA
+522 YQSRIYPA
-530 FKIDS
+530 FKSDS

-545 DKDFYSLDIPKNENP
+545 KDNFSSLDIPENDNP
-560 EDTIMIPKYLADKLK
+560 EETIMLPKYLADKLNI
-575 VKENDYIGI
+575 KENDYIGI

-591 TVSRIVKCGKFV
+591 SVSRIVKCGKFV
-603 EQQGMFFIYM
+603 EQQGMFFVYM

-619 KEFGISN
+619 EEFDISD
-626 DYNTIFFTKK
+626 DYNNIFFTKK
-636 ENISDEEIK
+636 ENVSDEDIK

-653 ISYYSFVNDEYTAYK
+653 ISYYSFVNDEYTANK

-679 ILIFIAFLL
+679 ILVFIAFLL

-731 QIILAIPTG
+731 QIIIAIPTG

-763 PHIYNESYMHA
+763 PHIYDESYIYA
-774 IILLIVAIFL
+774 ILLLITAIFL
-784 VSIMSAHYVDKLD
+784 VSIMSAHYVNKLD

>member
-1 MFDIKTKL
+1 
-9 LLRKINKQ
+9 
-17 LAIFISA
+17 
-24 VFITALAVLFFVAVK
+24 
-39 TLYRDFK
+39 
-46 LSAENYFENNLLDD
+46 
-60 LVLFG
+60 
-65 IFAEDDIKTI
+65 
-75 KDINGV
+75 
-81 ERAEGRHRFQGKIEK
+81 
-96 IEKIKTENETE
+96 
-107 NKESIDAIIYG
+107 
-118 TDDKYT
+118 
-124 RINKPYVYK
+124 
-133 GKYILDT
+133 
-140 NEIAINKNFADAHS
+140 
-154 LKIGD
+154 
-159 KIELN
+159 
-164 FSINN
+164 
-169 ESKTES
+169 
-175 FIIASLVSY
+175 
-184 PNYVFL
+184 
-190 FKDGASTVSEPEDFA
+190 
-205 VVEINEEHFKF
+205 
-216 NPPANPYFT
+216 
-225 IKPIMLP
+225 
-232 YNSIYIKYK
+232 
-241 DNVNKVNIENLIRI
+241 IENLIRI
-255 KLKEKIFYF
+255 KLKQKIFYF

-338 FLVSFFGILLAFIST
+338 FLVSFFGILLAFISA
-353 KIILPSIFEVL
+353 KIILPSIFEQL
-364 SKIFDMP
+364 IKIFDMP

-404 LKLNPAQSMRGEP
+404 LKLNPAQSMRGEH

-422 KSFIENLKIW
+422 KNFIENLSLW
-432 NRFSFNTRYAI
+432 NKFSFNTRYAI
-443 KNASRSKTRYFAS
+443 KNASRSITRYFAS

-478 YFLSTLYQKFALY
+478 YFLSTLYQKFSLY
-491 DIRAAINST
+491 DIKAAINPT
-500 NWEEDSEII
+500 KWEEDSDII
-509 TNNIINSYDKAAI
+509 TNDIIKSYDKAAI
-522 YQSKIYPA
+522 YQSRIYPA
-530 FKIDS
+530 FKSDS

-545 DKDFYSLDIPKNENP
+545 KDNFSSLDIPENDNP
-560 EDTIMIPKYLADKLK
+560 EDTIMLPKYLADRLK
-575 VKENDYIGI
+575 IKENDYIGI

-603 EQQGMFFIYM
+603 EQQGMFFVYM

-619 KEFGISN
+619 KEFDISD
-626 DYNTIFFTKK
+626 DYNNIFFTTK
-636 ENISDEEIK
+636 ENVSDEDIK
-645 EILDESED
+645 EILDDSED
-653 ISYYSFVNDEYTAYK
+653 ISYYSFVNDEYTANK

-731 QIILAIPTG
+731 QIIIAIPTG

-763 PHIYNESYMHA
+763 PHIYDESYIYA
-774 IILLIVAIFL
+774 ILLLITAIFL
-784 VSIMSAHYVDKLD
+784 VSIMSAHYVNKLD

>member
-24 VFITALAVLFFVAVK
+24 VFIVALAVLFFVAVK
-39 TLYRDFK
+39 TVYRDFK
-46 LSAENYFENNLLDD
+46 LSAENYFEDNLLDD

-65 IFAEDDIKTI
+65 IFSEDDIKTI

-81 ERAEGRHRFQGKIEK
+81 ERAEGKHRFQGKIEK
-96 IEKIKTENETE
+96 IGSETEAGDKEE

-133 GKYILDT
+133 GKYILET
-140 NEIAINKNFADAHS
+140 NEITINKNFADARS
-154 LKIGD
+154 LEIGD
-159 KIELN
+159 EIELN
-164 FSINN
+164 FNN
-169 ESKTES
+169 KTET

-190 FKDGASTVSEPEDFA
+190 FKDGASTVSKPEDFA
-205 VVEINEEHFKF
+205 VVEINEEHFK
-216 NPPANPYFT
+216 Y
-225 IKPIMLP
+225 IP

-241 DNVNKVNIENLIRI
+241 ENVNRVNIENLIRI
-255 KLKEKIFYF
+255 KLKQKIFYF

-338 FLVSFFGILLAFIST
+338 FLVSFFGILLAFISA
-353 KIILPSIFEVL
+353 KIILPSIFEQL
-364 SKIFDMP
+364 IKIFDMP

-422 KSFIENLKIW
+422 KNFIENLSLW
-432 NRFSFNTRYAI
+432 NKFSFNTRYAM
-443 KNASRSKTRYFAS
+443 KNASRSVTRYFAS

-478 YFLSTLYQKFALY
+478 YFLSTLYQKFSLY
-491 DIRAAINST
+491 DIKAAINPT
-500 NWEEDSEII
+500 KWEENSEII
-509 TNNIINSYDKAAI
+509 TNDIVKSYDKAAI
-522 YQSKIYPA
+522 YQSRIYPA
-530 FKIDS
+530 FKSDS

-545 DKDFYSLDIPKNENP
+545 KDNFSSLDIPENENP
-560 EDTIMIPKYLADKLK
+560 EETIMLPKYLADKLNI
-575 VKENDYIGI
+575 KENDYIGI

-591 TVSRIVKCGKFV
+591 SVSRIVKCGKFV
-603 EQQGMFFIYM
+603 EQQGMFFVYM

-619 KEFGISN
+619 EEFDISD
-626 DYNTIFFTKK
+626 DYNNIFFTKK
-636 ENISDEEIK
+636 ENVSDEDIK
-645 EILDESED
+645 EILDDSED
-653 ISYYSFVNDEYTAYK
+653 ISYYSFVNDEYTANK

-731 QIILAIPTG
+731 QIIIAIPTG

-763 PHIYNESYMHA
+763 PHIYDESYIYA
-774 IILLIVAIFL
+774 ILLLITAIFL
-784 VSIMSAHYVDKLD
+784 VSIMSAHYVNKLD

>member
-24 VFITALAVLFFVAVK
+24 VFIVALAVLFFVAVK
-39 TLYRDFK
+39 TVYRDFK
-46 LSAENYFENNLLDD
+46 LSAENYFEDNLLDD

-65 IFAEDDIKTI
+65 IFSEDDIKTI

-81 ERAEGRHRFQGKIEK
+81 ERAEGKHRFQGKIEK
-96 IEKIKTENETE
+96 IGSETEAGDKEE

-133 GKYILDT
+133 GKYILET
-140 NEIAINKNFADAHS
+140 NEITINKNFADARS
-154 LKIGD
+154 LEIGD
-159 KIELN
+159 EIELN
-164 FSINN
+164 FNN
-169 ESKTES
+169 KTET

-190 FKDGASTVSEPEDFA
+190 FKDGASTVSKPEDFA
-205 VVEINEEHFKF
+205 VVEINEEHFK
-216 NPPANPYFT
+216 Y
-225 IKPIMLP
+225 IP

-241 DNVNKVNIENLIRI
+241 ENVSRVNIENLIRI
-255 KLKEKIFYF
+255 KLKQKIFYF

-338 FLVSFFGILLAFIST
+338 FLVSFFGILLAFISA
-353 KIILPSIFEVL
+353 KIILPSIFEQL
-364 SKIFDMP
+364 IKIFDMP

-422 KSFIENLKIW
+422 KNFIENLSLW
-432 NRFSFNTRYAI
+432 NKFSFNTRYAM
-443 KNASRSKTRYFAS
+443 KNASRSVTRYFAS

-478 YFLSTLYQKFALY
+478 YFLSTLYQKFSLY
-491 DIRAAINST
+491 DIKAAINPT
-500 NWEEDSEII
+500 KWEEDSEII
-509 TNNIINSYDKAAI
+509 TNNIIKSYDKAAI
-522 YQSKIYPA
+522 YQSRIYPA
-530 FKIDS
+530 FKSDS

-545 DKDFYSLDIPKNENP
+545 KDNFSSLDIPENDNP
-560 EDTIMIPKYLADKLK
+560 EETIMLPKYLADKLNI
-575 VKENDYIGI
+575 KENDYIGI

-591 TVSRIVKCGKFV
+591 SVSRIVKCGKFV
-603 EQQGMFFIYM
+603 EQQGMFFVYM

-619 KEFGISN
+619 EEFDISD
-626 DYNTIFFTKK
+626 DYNNIFFTKK
-636 ENISDEEIK
+636 ENVSDEDIK
-645 EILDESED
+645 EILDDSED
-653 ISYYSFVNDEYTAYK
+653 ISYYSFVNDEYTANK

-731 QIILAIPTG
+731 QIIIAIPTG

-763 PHIYNESYMHA
+763 PHIYDESYIYA
-774 IILLIVAIFL
+774 ILLLITAIFL
-784 VSIMSAHYVDKLD
+784 VSIMSAHYVNKLD

>member
-24 VFITALAVLFFVAVK
+24 VFIVALAVLFFVAVK
-39 TLYRDFK
+39 TVYRDFK
-46 LSAENYFENNLLDD
+46 LSAENYFEDNLLDD

-65 IFAEDDIKTI
+65 IFSEDDIKTI

-81 ERAEGRHRFQGKIEK
+81 ERAEGKHRFQGKIEK
-96 IEKIKTENETE
+96 IGSETEAEEEKE

-133 GKYILDT
+133 GKYILET
-140 NEIAINKNFADAHS
+140 NEITINKNFADARS
-154 LKIGD
+154 LEIGD
-159 KIELN
+159 EIELN
-164 FSINN
+164 FNN
-169 ESKTES
+169 KTES

-190 FKDGASTVSEPEDFA
+190 FKDGASTVSKPEDFA
-205 VVEINEEHFKF
+205 VVEINEEHFK
-216 NPPANPYFT
+216 Y
-225 IKPIMLP
+225 IP

-241 DNVNKVNIENLIRI
+241 ENVNRVNIENLIRI
-255 KLKEKIFYF
+255 KLKQKIFYF

-338 FLVSFFGILLAFIST
+338 FLVSFFGILLAFISA
-353 KIILPSIFEVL
+353 KIILPSIFEQL
-364 SKIFDMP
+364 IKIFDMP

-422 KSFIENLKIW
+422 KNFIENLSLW
-432 NRFSFNTRYAI
+432 NKFSFNTRYAM
-443 KNASRSKTRYFAS
+443 KNASRSVTRYFAS

-478 YFLSTLYQKFALY
+478 YFLSTLYQKFSLY
-491 DIRAAINST
+491 DIKAAINPT
-500 NWEEDSEII
+500 KWEENSEII
-509 TNNIINSYDKAAI
+509 TNDIVKSYDKAAI
-522 YQSKIYPA
+522 YQSRIYPA
-530 FKIDS
+530 FKSDS

-545 DKDFYSLDIPKNENP
+545 KDNFSSLDIPENENP
-560 EDTIMIPKYLADKLK
+560 EETIMLPKYLADKLNI
-575 VKENDYIGI
+575 KENDYIGI

-591 TVSRIVKCGKFV
+591 SVSRIVKCGKFV
-603 EQQGMFFIYM
+603 EQQGMFFVYM

-619 KEFGISN
+619 EEFDISD
-626 DYNTIFFTKK
+626 DYNNIFFTTK
-636 ENISDEEIK
+636 ENVSDEDIK

-653 ISYYSFVNDEYTAYK
+653 ISYYSFVNDEYTANK

-731 QIILAIPTG
+731 QIIIAIPTG

-763 PHIYNESYMHA
+763 PHIYDESYIYA
-774 IILLIVAIFL
+774 ILLLITAIFL
-784 VSIMSAHYVDKLD
+784 VSIMSAHYVNKLD